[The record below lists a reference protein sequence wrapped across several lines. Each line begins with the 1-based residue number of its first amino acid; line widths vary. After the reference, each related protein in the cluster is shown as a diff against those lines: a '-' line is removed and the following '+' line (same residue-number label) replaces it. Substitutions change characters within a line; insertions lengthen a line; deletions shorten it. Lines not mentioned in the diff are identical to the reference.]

1 MKISHQRMCNVILA
15 DDTGLGKS
23 ISALAAVI
31 KYRQHWP
38 LLILTS
44 TSKKEQWVELVKSRI
59 IGVSVMVLES
69 SQKHSKNNDDEQQ

>member
-1 MKISHQRMCNVILA
+1 MNVSHQRMCNVILA

-23 ISALAAVI
+23 ISALAAAI
-31 KYRQHWP
+31 EYRQYWP

-44 TSKKEQWVELVKSRI
+44 TSKKEQWAEFVKSRI

-69 SQKHSKNNDDEQQ
+69 SKKHSKNNDDEQQ